1 MLDGTS
7 DATPEVM
14 KYVILVGTD
23 YSEASD
29 LALQQAFE
37 LMSVRP
43 NAELHVVNVRIPY
56 VDVGGTEVHS
66 TPSGLQRISSELA
79 AYVNQQLAE
88 FQKHHQS
95 TPTGKLVNHVRV
107 ADPGREIAQLAADLE
122 ADLVVV
128 GTHDRRGIERL
139 LLSSVAQ
146 VVSRLAPCPV
156 LITRP
161 KRIPA
166 AVPAIEPPCP
176 RCVEARFASHGAVM
190 WCEQH
195 SERHGQRHTYHQS
208 DRVGSETNF
217 PLVFGR

>member
-1 MLDGTS
+1 
-7 DATPEVM
+7 M
-14 KYVILVGTD
+14 KYLILVGTD
-23 YSEASD
+23 YTEASD

-37 LMSVRP
+37 LASTRAD
-43 NAELHVVNVRIPY
+43 AELHVVNVSIPY

-66 TPSGLQRISSELA
+66 TPSGLQRIADELTT
-79 AYVNQQLAE
+79 YVARQLAE
-88 FQKHHQS
+88 FHAHHES
-95 TPTGKLVNHVRV
+95 AFVGKLVSHVRI
-107 ADPGREIAQLAADLE
+107 ADPGREIAQLASDLD

-128 GTHDRRGIERL
+128 GTHDRHGIERL
-139 LLSSVAQ
+139 LLSSVAH

-161 KRIPA
+161 KRIPVP
-166 AVPAIEPPCP
+166 VPAIEPPCP
-176 RCVEARFASHGAVM
+176 RCVEARFASHGAQM

-195 SERHGQRHTYHQS
+195 SERHGHRHTYHQG